1 MPQQFN
7 PRIPTGIPLSRRM
20 PESLNEVVMHDGGV
34 NAWMDDPQNGTPVQ
48 RPAPALQNGNLS
60 YQIQDNE
67 VPLGFYSVGT
77 ANFRYWNAAEA
88 LRRGADFW
96 QGRIPE
102 LAWFEEIGPALPI
115 FLDDGVDFNAF
126 YDRTALKFFHGDVTG
141 GTVFS
146 GESPDILCHEM
157 GHAILDAMRPDL
169 WDVAAQEV
177 AAFHESF
184 GDMSAILSALQ
195 LPLMRAA
202 VISETD
208 GHINRS
214 SRLSRLAEQLGQAIR
229 ESFPN
234 DVDPDCLRNA
244 SNRFMYVPPLLLPS
258 SGPASVLTAEPHSFS
273 RVFTGAFLDALA
285 GMLLAVARDPAAP
298 TEDEL
303 LQVSAQMGDVLVA
316 GVRSAAAASDFYS
329 QVAGGMVQAAGQV
342 DSAFERPLKAA
353 FVKRGILSVMSAT
366 SVRTLADAAKNLSRR
381 AAGAAAPVSHAPS
394 HLALDGKQYGLGDQ
408 ALIVETPSQPRK
420 FSANA
425 AVTDVVPVQVP
436 SSEVAAR
443 GFVEQLFKQGRVDLS
458 GAAGD
463 ADRIDPLSGLKTHR
477 VVKANGALQLKRV
490 LCDCGL
496 KHD

>member
-1 MPQQFN
+1 MPQQLN
-7 PRIPTGIPLSRRM
+7 PKTPKGISLPRRM
-20 PESLNEVVMHDGGV
+20 SGPLNEVVMHDGGV
-34 NAWMDDPQNGTPVQ
+34 NAWMDDPLNGTPIQ
-48 RPAPALQNGNLS
+48 RPAPELENGNLS
-60 YQIQDNE
+60 YLIEGDA

-96 QGRIPE
+96 QARIPE
-102 LAWFEEIGPALPI
+102 LAWFEEIGPKLPI

-126 YDRTALKFFHGDVTG
+126 YDRTALKFFHGNVTG

-157 GHAILDAMRPDL
+157 GHAVLDAIRPDL
-169 WDVAAQEV
+169 WNVAAQEV

-184 GDMSAILSALQ
+184 GDMSSILSALQ

-202 VISETD
+202 VLEETG

-214 SRLSRLAEQLGQAIR
+214 SRLSRLAEQLAQAIR
-229 ESFPN
+229 EHFPN
-234 DVDPDCLRNA
+234 DVEPDCLRNA
-244 SNRFMYVPPLLLPS
+244 SNSLMYVPPLFLPS
-258 SGPASVLTAEPHSFS
+258 RGPASILTAEPHSFS
-273 RVFTGAFLDALA
+273 RVFTGGFLDALA
-285 GMLLAVARDPAAP
+285 GMLLAAARDPAAP

-303 LQVSAQMGDVLVA
+303 LQVSAQMGDILVA

-342 DSAFERPLKAA
+342 DAAFARPLKAA
-353 FVKRGILSVMSAT
+353 FVKRGILSVSSAT
-366 SVRTLADAAKNLSRR
+366 SVQSLADAATNLSRR
-381 AAGAAAPVSHAPS
+381 AAGAATPVSHAPS

-425 AVTDVVPVQVP
+425 AVADLVPVQVP

-458 GAAGD
+458 GATGD

-477 VVKANGALQLKRV
+477 LVKAGGALQLKRV